1 MEEAKEIVGISI
13 TFMAGA
19 AAGTAMAGLCSS
31 PASCLAAG
39 EISLLACLAA
49 MFVLLRK
56 DCRSHW
62 LAGMVFFLCGIFASV
77 TSEISS
83 AGMPETSGAL
93 AMQAK
98 GWAGSLKEVIDS
110 LPFRNAGTAPL
121 LKALLTGDRSGL
133 SDNVVRN
140 FREGGASHI
149 LALSGLH
156 LGIIYLFIRRALLVI
171 GNSPPANLVRSLA
184 TIILSGLYTLA
195 TGASPS
201 LVRAFLF
208 IILNESAR
216 LLHRNSRPERVLC
229 AALTI
234 QIAMNP
240 GAITS
245 PGFQLSYLAMG
256 GIMFLFPVLRTWFAA
271 DGDFPVMKR
280 IWDSA
285 ALAISCQVFTAPAA
299 WYHFRTFP
307 MNFLIANLLSLPVT
321 TMLMTLAV
329 PSVLLACLGVCPGI
343 MVRLTEILAGTL
355 LFIIEVIAGM

>member
-1 MEEAKEIVGISI
+1 MNKAPRSNIHGRSGSRNSNGRPLHQSRILYCRRGDIAPRLPCGNV
-13 TFMAGA
+13 
-19 AAGTAMAGLCSS
+19 CS
-31 PASCLAAG
+31 PQERLP
-39 EISLLACLAA
+39 
-49 MFVLLRK
+49 FP
-56 DCRSHW
+56 
-62 LAGMVFFLCGIFASV
+62 LAGRYGFLPLRHLR
-77 TSEISS
+77 ISDIRNLIGGN
-83 AGMPETSGAL
+83 AGDIRAL

-98 GWAGSLKEVIDS
+98 GWAGSLKEVIDD

-256 GIMFLFPVLRTWFAA
+256 GIMFLFPILRTWFAA

-285 ALAISCQVFTAPAA
+285 ALAISCQVFTAPAG
-299 WYHFRTFP
+299 FSGG
-307 MNFLIANLLSLPVT
+307 M
-321 TMLMTLAV
+321 AV
-329 PSVLLACLGVCPGI
+329 
-343 MVRLTEILAGTL
+343 
-355 LFIIEVIAGM
+355 

>member
-1 MEEAKEIVGISI
+1 MEEAKDIVGISI
-13 TFMAGA
+13 SFTSGA
-19 AAGTAMAGLCSS
+19 AAGTAMAGLCTN
-31 PASCLAAG
+31 PASCIAAG

-62 LAGMVFFLCGIFASV
+62 LAGLVFFLCGIFASV
-77 TSEISS
+77 TSGISS

-271 DGDFPVMKR
+271 DGEFPVMKR